1 MTTAEER
8 QKILEKVAAGQLS
21 AAEAA
26 AMLATGRE
34 ESPTEA
40 EAESAMKEDAAQQTS
55 AENSIEVEEMDVASG
70 APADEASGNSAR
82 WLHIRVEGMKTGKRR
97 VTVNIPL
104 RLMKLGMRLGG
115 AFAPELKEIDLAEL
129 DQALHS
135 AGKGV
140 LVDVEDE
147 EDGNHVQIYVD

>member
-8 QKILEKVAAGQLS
+8 QEILGLVASGKIS

-26 AMLATGRE
+26 DLLAAASKGAAGVSPE
-34 ESPTEA
+34 EPVKA
-40 EAESAMKEDAAQQTS
+40 
-55 AENSIEVEEMDVASG
+55 NSIEIEEVVTDPAAAVTGKKAS
-70 APADEASGNSAR
+70 
-82 WLHIRVEGMKTGKRR
+82 WLHVRVSDLGTGKRK

-104 RLMKLGMRLGG
+104 RLMKLGLRLGG
-115 AFAPELKEIDLAEL
+115 AFAPELQEIDVDEL
-129 DQALHS
+129 SRSLESD
-135 AGKGV
+135 GRGI

>member
-8 QKILEKVAAGQLS
+8 QEILAMVAGGKIS

-26 AMLATGRE
+26 DLLA
-34 ESPTEA
+34 
-40 EAESAMKEDAAQQTS
+40 AAST
-55 AENSIEVEEMDVASG
+55 AGAG
-70 APADEASGNSAR
+70 APAEPPAKANAIEIEEVVTEPYAEKSGKKAS
-82 WLHIRVEGMKTGKRR
+82 WLHIRVSDLSTGKRK

-104 RLMKLGMRLGG
+104 RLMKLGLRLGG
-115 AFAPELKEIDLAEL
+115 AFAPELQQIDVDEMSRTLES
-129 DQALHS
+129 D
-135 AGKGV
+135 GRGV